1 MRDRVQFE
9 MVVNAGTSKVR
20 NSLICKGKTQ
30 HAFLMRLGIH
40 KNELSR
46 FTYEE
51 EKERWW

>member
-1 MRDRVQFE
+1 MQRQDTARVFDE
-9 MVVNAGTSKVR
+9 AWH
-20 NSLICKGKTQ
+20 TQ
-30 HAFLMRLGIH
+30 